1 MVNITDLFNISDND
15 VLTVYEQLKS
25 RYDLVLTTTSELDE
39 GFTIHSP
46 IIVGKAHGQIIQLYV
61 CDEMFILDVMD
72 AEQSQGTHWHP
83 HDIATAVKNIADFM
97 DGKSDYPMYPFGKA

>member
-1 MVNITDLFNISDND
+1 MVNITDLFDISDND

-46 IIVGKAHGQIIQLYV
+46 IIVGKAHEQVIQLYV